1 MNKILVTLFFSF
13 LIFSIHAQ
21 DSTEEKIMALINE
34 GVDLHD
40 ASDYNGAIAKYQE
53 VLKIDSKN
61 LLALA
66 EIALTYHVTQEYSKC
81 IDACKKA
88 IKHHKKDKK
97 LETVYVTYGNTLD
110 IIGNTKKAKK
120 IYKQG
125 IKKFPNASMLYFNYG
140 ITLAKSGE
148 IEKALDC
155 FQKSSQL
162 NPNHASS
169 HYVQSLIASDLRMRV
184 PAILVGWR
192 FLILEPTG
200 ERAKI
205 MQEGVSNL
213 MKSSA
218 KRNGDQGI
226 TITLDAL
233 MVEGKKE
240 NDFSMVEMII
250 DLSGAID
257 LEEGVLE
264 QTEEEKFVE
273 KINKICKM
281 LSESNDSK
289 KGFYWEHF
297 APYFKELHD
306 EGHTEALAYLIKLSS
321 NEESIQAWME
331 QNGDKVDDLFKWS
344 DNYEWN

>member
-1 MNKILVTLFFSF
+1 
-13 LIFSIHAQ
+13 
-21 DSTEEKIMALINE
+21 
-34 GVDLHD
+34 
-40 ASDYNGAIAKYQE
+40 
-53 VLKIDSKN
+53 
-61 LLALA
+61 
-66 EIALTYHVTQEYSKC
+66 
-81 IDACKKA
+81 
-88 IKHHKKDKK
+88 
-97 LETVYVTYGNTLD
+97 
-110 IIGNTKKAKK
+110 
-120 IYKQG
+120 
-125 IKKFPNASMLYFNYG
+125 
-140 ITLAKSGE
+140 
-148 IEKALDC
+148 
-155 FQKSSQL
+155 
-162 NPNHASS
+162 
-169 HYVQSLIASDLRMRV
+169 
-184 PAILVGWR
+184 
-192 FLILEPTG
+192 
-200 ERAKI
+200 
-205 MQEGVSNL
+205 
-213 MKSSA
+213 
-218 KRNGDQGI
+218 
-226 TITLDAL
+226 